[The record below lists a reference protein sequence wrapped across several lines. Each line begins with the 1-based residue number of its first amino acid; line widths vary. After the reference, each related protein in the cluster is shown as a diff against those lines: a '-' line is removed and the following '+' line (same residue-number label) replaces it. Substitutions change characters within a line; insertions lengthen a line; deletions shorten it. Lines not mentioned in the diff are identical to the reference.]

1 MKENK
6 KELKRKIGLN
16 IQNER
21 KKACLLQ
28 EEVANILGVTRETI
42 INYEKGNGVSAVLL
56 ANLSEIFKCPINN
69 FYLGLDV
76 SKWYIRKKG
85 IYERIY

>member
-1 MKENK
+1 MEENK

-21 KKACLLQ
+21 KKAGLLQ
-28 EEVANILGVTRETI
+28 EEVAKSLGVTRETI
-42 INYEKGNGVSAVLL
+42 INYEKGNGISAILL
-56 ANLSEIFKCPINN
+56 IKLSKEFNCPIDN

-76 SKWYIRKKG
+76 SK
-85 IYERIY
+85 